1 MTVGLTGFSRGI
13 LIISLRVIISP
24 ESLEISLIRLFRNAV
39 LERSASGSR
48 TGWWRSAWCVWRR
61 ALNRVSNVQALGA
74 PALKWL
80 IDFEAAVAFETLE
93 QLR

>member
-13 LIISLRVIISP
+13 LIISP
-24 ESLEISLIRLFRNAV
+24 QSLERTLIRLFRSAV

-48 TGWWRSAWCVWRR
+48 TGWWRSAWCVWPR

-74 PALKWL
+74 SALIL
-80 IDFEAAVAFETLE
+80 VIDFEVAVAFETLE
-93 QLR
+93 Q